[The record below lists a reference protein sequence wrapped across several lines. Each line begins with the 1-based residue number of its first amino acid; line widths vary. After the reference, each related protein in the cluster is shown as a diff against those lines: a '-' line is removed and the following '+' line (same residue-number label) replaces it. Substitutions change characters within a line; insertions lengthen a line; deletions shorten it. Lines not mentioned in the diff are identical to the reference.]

1 MIRYFPES
9 ALGQLEFDKIRGLL
23 AEKCKSVYA
32 REKAASLRIHTRL
45 EFIEIELQR
54 TSEFK
59 SLVEQGLYFP
69 NEENLNLSREIKL
82 LGLSGAV
89 LSGDQFLQIRKLADT
104 LRKIYH
110 WFDRERRLAY
120 PALASVIKDSYY
132 EKAIIQSI
140 DKFLEESGQVK
151 DNASPE
157 LARIRVSLF
166 RKRNELRRL
175 FERIVARLNKAGY
188 VAETEEAFLNGRRVV
203 ALFAEHKRQ
212 VKGILHGE
220 SDSRKTSFIEPEETI
235 GHNNE
240 IFSLEHEETREVNRI
255 LHELTAI
262 LSVYSPLLKTY
273 YEIIG
278 EYDFIY
284 GKAKLAIEING
295 IHPNLQDGS
304 HIHLIEAFHPLLFL
318 YHKKSLKPTV
328 PVNIKLDDNKR
339 ILVISGPNA
348 GGKTVTLKTVGLLQL
363 MVQAGLLI
371 PVHPHSTLG
380 IFKQIMIHIGDTQ
393 SLEFELST
401 YSSHLINMKYFMEQ
415 SNGRTLFFIDELGSG
430 SDPNLGGAFAEVILL
445 ELVKKHAL
453 GIVTTHYL
461 NLKVMANKTPGIV
474 NGAMAFDEQ
483 SLQPLYQLTIG
494 KPGSSYTFSIA
505 ERIGMHPDL
514 IRNARKLV
522 DEEHFKLDKLLNRTE
537 QDLRNIEQKDKELQ
551 LMLKENA
558 KLKIELEKTIHKEK
572 HQQQLKILQEQ
583 NKISAERYSYLKEME
598 RKLKQILFDW
608 RKAENKE
615 EVIKQMQALLF
626 NQKEKPVAEKI
637 KKKFDAKYIEVDGSI
652 QTGSPVK
659 MKKSHQLGTV
669 RELRGKKAVVQIG
682 LIPITIDISE
692 LVLIQE
698 KAKPETSKINYESKT
713 TGS

>member
-9 ALGQLEFDKIRGLL
+9 ALGQLEFDKIRDLL
-23 AEKCKSVYA
+23 SEKCKSAYA
-32 REKAASLRIHTRL
+32 REKAASLPIHTRL
-45 EFIEIELQR
+45 EFIQVELQR

-59 SLVEQGLYFP
+59 SLLEQGQYFP

-89 LSGDQFLQIRKLADT
+89 LNADQFLQIRKLADA
-104 LRKIYH
+104 LRLIFH

-120 PALASVIKDSYY
+120 AQLASVIKDSYY
-132 EKAIIQSI
+132 EKAIIQFI
-140 DKFLEESGQVK
+140 DEILEENGQVRDK
-151 DNASPE
+151 ASPE
-157 LARIRVSLF
+157 LADIRMSLF

-175 FERIVARLNKAGY
+175 FDRIVTKLNKAGY

-212 VKGILHGE
+212 IKGILHGE

-235 GHNNE
+235 GLNNE
-240 IFSLEHEETREVNRI
+240 IFSLEHAESREVSRI
-255 LHELTAI
+255 LRELTAK
-262 LSVYSPLLKTY
+262 LSVYAPLLTTY
-273 YEIIG
+273 HDIVG

-284 GKAKLAIEING
+284 GKAKLAIDIHG

-304 HIHLIEAFHPLLFL
+304 HIHLIQAYHPLLFL
-318 YHKKSLKPTV
+318 YHKKSQKPTV
-328 PVNIKLDDNKR
+328 PVNIKLDDKNR

-348 GGKTVTLKTVGLLQL
+348 GGKTVTMKTVGLLQL

-371 PVHPHSTLG
+371 PVHPDSTLG

-401 YSSHLINMKYFMEQ
+401 YSSHLINMKHFMEQ

-445 ELVKKHAL
+445 ELVKKHAF

-474 NGAMAFDEQ
+474 NGAMAFDDQ
-483 SLQPLYQLTIG
+483 RLLPLYQLIIG

-505 ERIGMHPDL
+505 ERIGLHPDL

-522 DEEHFKLDKLLNRTE
+522 DEEHFRLDKLLNRTE
-537 QDLRNIEQKDKELQ
+537 QDLRNLEQKDKELQ
-551 LMLKENA
+551 QMLKENA
-558 KLKIELEKTIHKEK
+558 KLKSELEKTLHKEK
-572 HQQQLKILQEQ
+572 HQQQLQILQEQ
-583 NKISAERYSYLKEME
+583 NKISAERYGYLKEME
-598 RKLKQILFDW
+598 RKLKQIIFDW

-626 NQKEKPVAEKI
+626 NQKEKPVAEKV
-637 KKKFDAKYIEVDGSI
+637 KKKFDAKYIEVEGNI
-652 QTGSPVK
+652 QTGSPVR

-669 RELRGKKAVVQIG
+669 RELRGKKAVVQVG
-682 LIPITIDISE
+682 MIPITIDISD
-692 LVLIQE
+692 LVLIRE
-698 KAKPETSKINYESKT
+698 KAKSET
-713 TGS
+713 

>member
-9 ALGQLEFDKIRGLL
+9 ALGQLEFDKIRDLL
-23 AEKCKSVYA
+23 AEKCRSAYA
-32 REKAASLRIHTRL
+32 KEKASTLRIHTRL
-45 EFIEIELQR
+45 ELIQVELQR

-59 SLVEQGLYFP
+59 SLLEQGQYFP
-69 NEENLNLSREIKL
+69 NEDGLQLSREIKL
-82 LGLSGAV
+82 LGLPGAV
-89 LSGDQFLQIRKLADT
+89 LGGDQFLQIRKLADA
-104 LRKIYH
+104 LRQIFH

-120 PALASVIKDSYY
+120 TGLASVIKDCYY

-140 DKFLEESGQVK
+140 DEILEENGQVRDK
-151 DNASPE
+151 ASPE
-157 LARIRVSLF
+157 LASIRMSVYK
-166 RKRNELRRL
+166 KRNELRRL
-175 FERIVARLNKAGY
+175 FDRIVAKLNKAGF

-235 GHNNE
+235 GLNNE
-240 IFSLEHEETREVNRI
+240 IFSLEHAESREINRI
-255 LHELTAI
+255 LRELTTR
-262 LSVYSPLLKTY
+262 LSVYAPLLSAY
-273 YEIIG
+273 HDIVG
-278 EYDFIY
+278 EYDFIH
-284 GKAKLAIEING
+284 GKAKLAIDIQG

-304 HIHLIEAFHPLLFL
+304 HIHLIRAYHPLLFL
-318 YHKKSLKPTV
+318 YHQKSQKPTV
-328 PVNIKLDDNKR
+328 PVNIKLDDQNR

-348 GGKTVTLKTVGLLQL
+348 GGKTVTMKTVGLLQL

-371 PVHPHSTLG
+371 PVHPDSTLG

-415 SNGRTLFFIDELGSG
+415 SNGRTLFFVDELGSG

-445 ELVKKHAL
+445 ELVKKHAF

-474 NGAMAFDEQ
+474 NGAMAFDEK
-483 SLQPLYQLTIG
+483 SLQPLYQLIIG

-505 ERIGMHPDL
+505 ERIGLHPDL

-522 DEEHFKLDKLLNRTE
+522 DEEHFRLDKLLNRTE
-537 QDLRNIEQKDKELQ
+537 QDLRNLEEKDRELQ
-551 LMLKENA
+551 QMLKENA
-558 KLKIELEKTIHKEK
+558 KLKTDLEKTLHKEK
-572 HQQQLKILQEQ
+572 HQQQLQILQEQ
-583 NKISAERYSYLKEME
+583 NKISSDRYAYLKEME
-598 RKLKQILFDW
+598 RKLKQIIFDW

-615 EVIKQMQALLF
+615 DVIKQLQALLF
-626 NQKEKPVAEKI
+626 NQKERPVAEKV
-637 KKKFDAKYIEVDGSI
+637 KKKFDAKYLEVEGDIQAGS
-652 QTGSPVK
+652 SVR

-669 RELRGKKAVVQIG
+669 RELRGKKAVVQVG
-682 LIPITIDISE
+682 MIPITMDISD
-692 LVLIQE
+692 LVLIRE
-698 KAKPETSKINYESKT
+698 KVNPES
-713 TGS
+713 